1 VPSGWNLVSG
11 SLPLFLCSKKGKTIM
26 NVLSMQASHL
36 KHLLGQRKNS
46 VPLAVF
52 VFTIRG
58 DGDLAR
64 ALREGDNDRDRSLG
78 VGDGSRLQQ
87 IGRAYQH

>member
-1 VPSGWNLVSG
+1 MS
-11 SLPLFLCSKKGKTIM
+11 FLCKLHISNICS
-26 NVLSMQASHL
+26 V
-36 KHLLGQRKNS
+36 NS